1 MNKIT
6 LMLAGLCLCGAA
18 MAQET
23 TPSVSGSNTAVVI
36 KKAQVKSATGDYQLL
51 VVPVKGYDITTGN
64 DTEAMIKLSSMLPP
78 DNYADK
84 TVTLVYRPDGTAVR
98 AEDRYTVSTD
108 TNGQLQW
115 SEDPELPA
123 GTIFWLGLNPNAPTG
138 SATSTE
144 NGEAPIV
151 FCGNANTTEVDWSAA
166 NGQVTPLGNSTSEV
180 ITVGAI
186 PGQPGAQLFRIKQ
199 GSAEYETYYYV
210 KPWKKEYGWNKI
222 GTNGYV
228 SVADET
234 IPAAEAFYF
243 YSPATAE

>member
-6 LMLAGLCLCGAA
+6 LMLAGLCLCGSA
-18 MAQET
+18 MA
-23 TPSVSGSNTAVVI
+23 VAVDGSNTAVVI
-36 KKAQVKSATGDYQLL
+36 KKAQVKSATGNYQLL
-51 VVPVKGYDITTGN
+51 VVPVKGYDIAAGD
-64 DTEAMIKLSSMLPP
+64 DTAEAITLSSMFPA
-78 DNYADK
+78 NANSGK
-84 TVTLVYRPDGTAVR
+84 TVIVVQANGIVAGTTYTCDGTSWG
-98 AEDRYTVSTD
+98 DTD
-108 TNGQLQW
+108 
-115 SEDPELPA
+115 PALPA
-123 GTIFWLGLNPNAPTG
+123 GTIFWFGDSAT
-138 SATSTE
+138 ATSTLTE
-144 NGEAPIV
+144 STEAPIV
-151 FCGNANTTEVDWSAA
+151 FCGNANTTEVNWSAA